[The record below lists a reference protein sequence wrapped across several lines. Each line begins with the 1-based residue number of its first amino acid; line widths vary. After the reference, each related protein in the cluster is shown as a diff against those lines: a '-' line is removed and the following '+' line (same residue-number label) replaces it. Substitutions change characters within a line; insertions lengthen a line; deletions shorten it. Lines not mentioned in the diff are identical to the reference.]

1 MQLKYYNRKINEAIA
16 KALGYRPWQFGDPWV
31 KGLKL
36 MDTRFNNY
44 VRKVRRDAPANVV
57 YIKLDI
63 AETPTQKVDELKANY
78 IPCSHWVSPDNEIKA
93 KPPNFVADLNAMR
106 IAEEFLT
113 ADEVREYV
121 NILPLRGDQ
130 SYANTAQSRAICWL
144 RAKKIE
150 YCYD

>member
-36 MDTRFNNY
+36 MDTRFENY
-44 VRKVRRDAPANVV
+44 VRKV
-57 YIKLDI
+57 IKDTHAAATYVKLNIDKTQTQYA
-63 AETPTQKVDELKANY
+63 AEVKVNY

-93 KPPNFVADLNAMR
+93 KPPNFVEDLNAMH

-113 ADEVREYV
+113 ADEAEEYAGM
-121 NILPLRGDQ
+121 LPLRGDQ

-150 YCYD
+150 Y